1 MVDPNIKDVA
11 RASQASIG
19 TVSNVL
25 NHPERVAQA
34 TQDRVFEAIR
44 TLGYVRNDVAR
55 QLRAGKSTTLGLA
68 LPATSNPFFAA
79 VAHGAEEVAAERD
92 LRVVLGSTGDTGGQE
107 SRYLDLFEQL
117 RVRGVMLSPVSYEPS
132 RLDGLRRR
140 NIPVVLI
147 DHVDPAMEFPAVT
160 VDNRAGGYLA
170 VNHLIERGARRIVFI
185 GATGWTQQIVQRFAG
200 AQEAAGHHPDVV
212 LARIDL
218 GEMTVSAGRALGHE
232 MLANWET
239 DSVDGIFA
247 GNDLIALGILQAFV
261 MSKTLRVPHD
271 VRLVGF
277 DDIDFAQ
284 SAIVSLSSIRQPA
297 EEIGRAAVATL
308 LTKFEHPET
317 PAKVVKFE
325 PELIVRDSS

>member
-1 MVDPNIKDVA
+1 
-11 RASQASIG
+11 
-19 TVSNVL
+19 
-25 NHPERVAQA
+25 
-34 TQDRVFEAIR
+34 
-44 TLGYVRNDVAR
+44 
-55 QLRAGKSTTLGLA
+55 
-68 LPATSNPFFAA
+68 
-79 VAHGAEEVAAERD
+79 
-92 LRVVLGSTGDTGGQE
+92 
-107 SRYLDLFEQL
+107 
-117 RVRGVMLSPVSYEPS
+117 
-132 RLDGLRRR
+132 
-140 NIPVVLI
+140 
-147 DHVDPAMEFPAVT
+147 
-160 VDNRAGGYLA
+160 
-170 VNHLIERGARRIVFI
+170 
-185 GATGWTQQIVQRFAG
+185 
-200 AQEAAGHHPDVV
+200 
-212 LARIDL
+212 
-218 GEMTVSAGRALGHE
+218 MTVSAGRALGHE

-284 SAIVSLSSIRQPA
+284 SAIVSLTSIRQPA